1 MNINE
6 TSYSRICESWHQYRR
21 KSPVNRCVTDFAG
34 YLKPHARILDI
45 GCGTGYPIA
54 AYLSGQGFR
63 VHGIDIS
70 QPMIEKARALRL
82 PEATFS
88 VQDILEY
95 NTPDKYDG
103 VVAFDSLWHIAH
115 DRQAEIYPII
125 SSLTNPGGYFL
136 FTHGKSDGSVSG
148 EMFGERFE
156 YSALDVQAVH
166 ALLRNNGFE
175 ILSSMENYVEETTG
189 DRDLMILA
197 RKINSDATRHVTFP

>member
-6 TSYSRICESWHQYRR
+6 MSYSRICESWHQYRR

-34 YLKPHARILDI
+34 HLKPRARILDI

-63 VHGIDIS
+63 VDGIDIS
-70 QPMIEKARALRL
+70 RPMIEKARAQCL
-82 PEATFS
+82 PGATFS

-95 NTPDKYDG
+95 HAPEKYDG

-156 YSALDVQAVH
+156 YSALDVKTVH
-166 ALLRNNGFE
+166 ALLRKNGFE
-175 ILSSMENYVEETTG
+175 VLSSIENYVEETTG
-189 DRDLMILA
+189 DRDLLILA
-197 RKINSDATRHVTFP
+197 RKVSPDATRRLACP